1 MVGEWAWP
9 EEAGETEVPPSNNDT
24 LGHVVVRLRNLL
36 HQTVDLTPPPLP
48 QFTFKACVLGKSCS
62 GKSSC
67 LARFAKGALE
77 RKTSVK
83 PGFMPYFL
91 FIG

>member
-83 PGFMPYFL
+83 PEFMP
-91 FIG
+91 